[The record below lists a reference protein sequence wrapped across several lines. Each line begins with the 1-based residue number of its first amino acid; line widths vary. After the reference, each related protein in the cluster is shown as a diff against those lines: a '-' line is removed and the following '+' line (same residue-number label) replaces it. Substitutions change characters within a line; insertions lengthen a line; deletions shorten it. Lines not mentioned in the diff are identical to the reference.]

1 MPPLPGTS
9 WLPTMHFSLAS
20 TTHLPPVL
28 FLLVRLCPVL
38 GLTCQPVSVV
48 ASTIDTK
55 PLSLSSS
62 LSAWV
67 GGPLR
72 KASRPAASTAAG
84 RRRSMVI
91 TPKQREDGTTSPRR

>member
-28 FLLVRLCPVL
+28 FLLLRLWPVWA
-38 GLTCQPVSVV
+38 LTFQPLSVLP
-48 ASTIDTK
+48 SKIDTK

-62 LSAWV
+62 LSARD

-72 KASRPAASTAAG
+72 SVSRPAASAAAG
-84 RRRSMVI
+84 RRRSMVLS
-91 TPKQREDGTTSPRR
+91 PNGGGDG